1 MVKPLYK
8 PGMDNKPAG
17 RYREVGPR
25 GGAVSNPR
33 TVDDRPRRQAP
44 ADAGAGTPLG
54 ARLAPRQAPSVIGAP
69 PCRALFGFQGAR
81 KRGRR
86 AHARARP

>member
-1 MVKPLYK
+1 MAKTLYK

-33 TVDDRPRRQAP
+33 TV
-44 ADAGAGTPLG
+44 T
-54 ARLAPRQAPSVIGAP
+54 IG
-69 PCRALFGFQGAR
+69 
-81 KRGRR
+81 
-86 AHARARP
+86 

>member
-1 MVKPLYK
+1 MKAEQSATRGLEWRPHPIARVRTAVSSFRKEVMGMAKTLYK

-33 TVDDRPRRQAP
+33 TVTIGQGDRLPPTQEPNRRW
-44 ADAGAGTPLG
+44 
-54 ARLAPRQAPSVIGAP
+54 ARG
-69 PCRALFGFQGAR
+69 
-81 KRGRR
+81 
-86 AHARARP
+86 